1 MWSSVKDIWFAILA
15 ERCPP
20 QLDDEIKKVH
30 YEWHKAC
37 GRTTAEDIRK
47 AIPNVLPKT
56 NLSRKSK
63 IPGIAFFD
71 FAKWEE
77 EGMPTLLTSGWI
89 ALAKAIALKADID
102 MTAIITLCNDLM
114 IKETENPD
122 LKAAM
127 QMSRGIKPTRPI
139 SSSSVEV

>member
-1 MWSSVKDIWFAILA
+1 M
-15 ERCPP
+15 
-20 QLDDEIKKVH
+20 DDEIKKVH

-56 NLSRKSK
+56 NLSRKSS
-63 IPGIAFFD
+63 IPGVAFFD
-71 FAKWEE
+71 FKQWEK
-77 EGMPTLLTSGWI
+77 EGMPTLLVSGWI

-102 MTAIITLCNDLM
+102 LTGIITLCDDMM
-114 IKETENPD
+114 IQECENPD